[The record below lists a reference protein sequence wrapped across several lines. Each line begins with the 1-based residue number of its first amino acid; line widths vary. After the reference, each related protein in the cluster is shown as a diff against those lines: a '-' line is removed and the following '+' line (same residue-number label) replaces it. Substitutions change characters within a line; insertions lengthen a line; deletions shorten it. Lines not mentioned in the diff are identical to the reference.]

1 MTARVLVNMIC
12 LLTVVSA
19 AEAQIRLVV
28 DYPEPP
34 NYNLVK
40 LTCTNAS
47 SNRINDAEFLK
58 RAPGQDSAIQLPGS
72 PINGEITITLTQTE
86 EGYFSCSSASEGGT
100 SSEIGLAGNFCS
112 VHVHESE

>member
-1 MTARVLVNMIC
+1 MTARVSIC
-12 LLTVVSA
+12 LLAIVCA

-28 DYPEPP
+28 DYPEPA

-47 SNRINDAEFLK
+47 SDRFNDAEFLK

-72 PINGEITITLTQTE
+72 PINGELIITLTQAE
-86 EGYFSCSSASEGGT
+86 EGYFSCSNGSEGGT
-100 SSEIGLAGNFCS
+100 SSEIGLAGNYS
-112 VHVHESE
+112 VHVHVYVYN